1 MGHGRHLS
9 VVLAAAFILS
19 VWPAPAVLEAAPA
32 GGPTALYDLPVPGG
46 VSSLLAA
53 ARLPGSPDRS
63 VALLALIRALHA
75 NPSLTRDA
83 IKTRDAVV
91 AFLNAPRDQAT
102 ARAADDTVPLPLSPE
117 VWTSVVFQGKVAR
130 DRLLEAILVDRQA
143 ALLYY
148 GLMSLDEQTLA
159 LLAEDAPLLSAIA
172 RQAAPVLA
180 TCGRSIHVRVG
191 AVVVPGGPQAR
202 PLWESIVGSS
212 PDDPARFILGL
223 LTRDTGRC
231 AYFYDT
237 LAHLDHGQQAFAL
250 GLSRL
255 PGAVGRFRTLYAD
268 FVTFDAATWRPVDFP
283 FARRLND
290 PAWVLMQVAATEQ
303 GEMAPPGD
311 RTLWKT
317 VFDGRAAE
325 CANLERAQPA
335 PVEPAWLV
343 NRLVRE
349 AREGRSAVLHAVAFA
364 QRVFGQTPPPHLPAV
379 CEALIAFPR
388 YEGLLLTL
396 ETIGGFE
403 APDYVAAVRFA
414 SLLDPAR
421 HGVYIAQVQGALAI
435 LERALAA
442 RTLDRPTVRR
452 LARSLLDPA
461 RLPAMGPQR
470 EFSFVEGRLVADK
483 AAWIGPI
490 MGQVG
495 QWMRTKLFPALGCSI
510 ESADNCV
517 AGAVSGRPV
526 GDTPVVAWEG
536 EQYRLDYGASARE
549 RLRLVRQRQRPNQL
563 ADVLAIFDAVDILQQ
578 PSITISGAERQ
589 AARLNELALRLTFE
603 QPDRFNIGNPPVKD
617 ALARAAQVASRIAR
631 EDARAK
637 GVALVNLIDLGDVL
651 LADALTSFAYAM
663 ATSDPDSSV
672 LLAGD
677 PARRHDFGRTLVP
690 GREPNGPWRVAEERR
705 GPDGAWV
712 IQGSLL
718 GLNRVL
724 APFSVRRLSI
734 EATGVSPTLEV
745 REARAFAESA
755 LLLSPFDLTDA
766 SRDLLV
772 AAIGRGRAR
781 VADVA
786 RDPEALAA
794 AASAIGISEWRATAA
809 RWTARQPNGRVA
821 DLFSLAELL
830 WLGEPGGG
838 AATLDAWGVARRP
851 LDGGWSLRLPRGHA
865 WEDFAGRGSTGVLA
879 SQVADLHLRIGEC
892 LAEAG
897 LPAALAAG
905 VAFYAVWDFTTGV
918 QMADRDDWLAV
929 ARGGQALSGDRLADY
944 VSALTAPDGPLVPV
958 GKQ

>member
-1 MGHGRHLS
+1 MS

-19 VWPAPAVLEAAPA
+19 VSPAPAVLEAAPA
-32 GGPTALYDLPVPGG
+32 GGPTVLSDLPVPGG

-53 ARLPGSPDRS
+53 AHLPGSPDRS
-63 VALLALIRALHA
+63 VALLGLIRVLHSH
-75 NPSLTRDA
+75 PKMTRDA
-83 IKTRDAVV
+83 IKVRDAVV
-91 AFLNAPRDQAT
+91 TFLDAPRDQAT
-102 ARAADDTVPLPLSPE
+102 APAADDTVPLPLSPE
-117 VWTSVVFQGKVAR
+117 VWTSVVLQGKVAR
-130 DRLLEAILVDRQA
+130 DRLLGAILGDRQA

-159 LLAEDAPLLSAIA
+159 LLAEDARLLSAIA

-180 TCGRSIHVRVG
+180 TYGRSIHVRVG
-191 AVVVPGGPQAR
+191 AVIVPGGPQAR

-212 PDDPARFILGL
+212 PDDPAQFILDL
-223 LTRDTGRC
+223 LTRDAGRC

-237 LAHLDHGQQAFAL
+237 LAHLDRGQQAFAL

-255 PGAVGRFRTLYAD
+255 PGAVDRFRTLYAD
-268 FVTFDAATWRPVDFP
+268 FVTFDAATWRPAEFP

-290 PAWVLMQVAATEQ
+290 PASVLMQVAATEQ

-325 CANLERAQPA
+325 CANLGQAQPA

-343 NRLVRE
+343 DQLERQ
-349 AREGRSAVLHAVAFA
+349 ARASRSDALHAVAFA
-364 QRVFGQTPPPHLPAV
+364 QRVFAQTPPSHLPAV
-379 CEALIAFPR
+379 CEALVAFPQ

-403 APDYVAAVRFA
+403 APDYVSAVRFA
-414 SLLDPAR
+414 SLLDPVR
-421 HGVYIAQVQGALAI
+421 HGVYIAQVQGAIAI

-442 RTLDRPTVRR
+442 RTLDRLTVRR
-452 LARSLLDPA
+452 LAGSLLDATMVPDI
-461 RLPAMGPQR
+461 GPQP
-470 EFSFVEGRLVADK
+470 EFFFVDGRPVTNKLAGIRLTTGLQ
-483 AAWIGPI
+483 W
-490 MGQVG
+490 
-495 QWMRTKLFPALGCSI
+495 QWMTTMLLPALGCSI
-510 ESADNCV
+510 ESADECV
-517 AGAVSGRPV
+517 AGAVTGAARR
-526 GDTPVVAWEG
+526 DAPVVAWEG

-549 RLRLVRQRQRPNQL
+549 RLRRVRQRQGANQL
-563 ADVLAIFDAVDILQQ
+563 ADVLAIFDVVGILHGPAVTTAD
-578 PSITISGAERQ
+578 ARRQ
-589 AARLNELALRLTFE
+589 VARLGDLAPRLTLE
-603 QPDRFNIGNPPVKD
+603 RPDRFNFANPPVKD
-617 ALARAAQVASRIAR
+617 VLARAAQMASRTAP
-631 EDARAK
+631 EDAQARSA
-637 GVALVNLIDLGDVL
+637 ALVNLMDLGDVL

-663 ATSDPDSSV
+663 ATSDPDSSM
-672 LLAGD
+672 LLGGD
-677 PARRHDFGRTLVP
+677 PARRHDFGRTLQP

-705 GPDGAWV
+705 GPDGALV

-724 APFSVRRLSI
+724 ALFSVRRLSI
-734 EATGVSPTLEV
+734 EAISVPPTLEV
-745 REARAFAESA
+745 REARTFAESA

-781 VADVA
+781 VATIA

-794 AASAIGISEWRATAA
+794 AASVIGISEWRATAA
-809 RWTARQPNGRVA
+809 RWTARQPTGRVA

-838 AATLDAWGVARRP
+838 AATLDAWGVAHRP

-865 WEDFAGRGSTGVLA
+865 WEEFAGRGSTGVLA

-892 LAEAG
+892 LAEAK

-905 VAFYAVWDFTTGV
+905 VASYAVWDFTTGV

-929 ARGGQALSGDRLADY
+929 ARGGQALSQDRLADY

-958 GKQ
+958 GRKN